1 MPWLRGAALKAQ
13 APVAVKLPLAFVT
26 GNEGARGL
34 LEQAGVAVSLCR
46 LDIRDEVVGGNP
58 AGEAAIEICRR
69 WQLDEPRTRASCELN
84 MASPG
89 SAGGGRAGGAVQP
102 SAYRLPVRKAPGY
115 ARLGFRR
122 AWIIVHRNGCQ
133 GERATVEEAGDGRT
147 PPWWPDPDCWL
158 PFSACVFKPTLCVE
172 A

>member
-69 WQLDEPRTRASCELN
+69 WQLDEPRTRASCEIIGF
-84 MASPG
+84 PP
-89 SAGGGRAGGAVQP
+89 AVLAADAREVP
-102 SAYRLPVRKAPGY
+102 YRR
-115 ARLGFRR
+115 RL
-122 AWIIVHRNGCQ
+122 VSCQ
-133 GERATVEEAGDGRT
+133 CER
-147 PPWWPDPDCWL
+147 
-158 PFSACVFKPTLCVE
+158 
-172 A
+172 